1 MELDGPNSVIEL
13 DSSSDEEPHYQKMP
27 KANQGFAQA
36 YRIMQSSQKILVL
49 ALDQMVQIW
58 IEKGLPSND
67 EGLKKAGLQELL
79 DPQNK
84 DIKDVFTNA
93 GGLIE
98 NGNLKEKIEELGISL
113 EEKRKEQNWDCL
125 SGVYIN
131 TNYCIELQA
140 LEKEYLLYQI
150 IKSYTTEETTEETD
164 EYFTVIDSSDHEFRK
179 EDGDNFILIDSSD
192 HEFTDDE
199 FSEEDDDYKRI
210 IIKSDVDLQ
219 KALKYMPNIGTQ
231 FRSEQDVIIDVSM
244 YNDNKNMDFWSLLYR
259 LVLGYQP
266 QSVNFGDRIEIKQ
279 EFLDFVDGLNFQPEI
294 DRKPAFAMEI
304 EEEVGLD
311 GYSFS
316 KGPAPKVSKTTET
329 NQKRQRGDDGTAG
342 AFSVTESGYSANKRP
357 KNTKNFEFWSIPE
370 SGTRQQLEK
379 IREYAKMETR
389 PKAVHLQF
397 HNLGQV
403 FFGSP
408 VGTTPATGF
417 ENARRSI
424 RSSKPRNHTFSV
436 LFTEI
441 NEILKKQNVVSINLG
456 ETSWNYTDLPLP
468 PDDDKLD
475 GVDSRIYANFLIN
488 LYEGGTK
495 KYFFSEKKEFI
506 KPFFNLQESD
516 KERIKEALGQVQNS
530 QGALNLKN
538 TKGDSHTTLEF
549 SELFEY
555 LKMKLDVSSQLLF
568 THVG

>member
-93 GGLIE
+93 RGPIE
-98 NGNLKEKIEELGISL
+98 NGNLNEKIEELGILL
-113 EEKRKEQNWDCL
+113 EEKRKEQTWDCL
-125 SGVYIN
+125 SGVYMN
-131 TNYCIELQA
+131 TNYCIKLQA

-150 IKSYTTEETTEETD
+150 IESYTTEETTEETN
-164 EYFTVIDSSDHEFRK
+164 ENFIVIDS
-179 EDGDNFILIDSSD
+179 
-192 HEFTDDE
+192 TDDE
-199 FSEEDDDYKRI
+199 SSEEGDDYKRI
-210 IIKSDVDLQ
+210 IIKGNGDLQ
-219 KALKYMPNIGTQ
+219 EALKYMPNIGTQ

-244 YNDNKNMDFWSLLYR
+244 YNDDKNMDFWSLLYR

-342 AFSVTESGYSANKRP
+342 GLSVTESGYSANKRP
-357 KNTKNFEFWSIPE
+357 KNTKNFEFWGIPG
-370 SGTRQQLEK
+370 SGTREQLEK

-403 FFGSP
+403 FFGS
-408 VGTTPATGF
+408 GTKLLDSATGF

-456 ETSWNYTDLPLP
+456 ETSWNYTDLPLA

-555 LKMKLDVSSQLLF
+555 LKTKLDVSSQLLF